1 MRCVPSCAVSRPPT
15 RPIAQEINLKIV
27 QVTVDVLRVTVNN
40 ADVAAGRHV
49 DATWHAL
56 ARVETRMAS

>member
-1 MRCVPSCAVSRPPT
+1 VSRPPT